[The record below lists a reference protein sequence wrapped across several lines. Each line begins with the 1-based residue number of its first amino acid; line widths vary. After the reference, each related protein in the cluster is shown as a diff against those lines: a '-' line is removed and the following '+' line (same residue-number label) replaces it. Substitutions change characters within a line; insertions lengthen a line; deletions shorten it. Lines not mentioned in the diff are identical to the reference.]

1 MKIGFTCGAF
11 DVCHAGHVL
20 MFKECKE
27 HCDYLI
33 VGLHTDPTLD
43 RPEKNKPV
51 QSIEERKVQL
61 EGIRYID
68 KIVMY
73 NTEKEL
79 YDLLSKNEHGINIR
93 IIGADWKGKEFTG
106 HDLPLE
112 TVFNS
117 RDHTFSSSDLRK
129 RVYEAEKKKRESPC
143 CDCGCDC
150 ASSKKENVSAMCQ
163 PCTPSTCQ
171 IV

>member
-11 DVCHAGHVL
+11 DLCHAGHML

-33 VGLHTDPTLD
+33 VGLHTDPTID

-51 QSIEERKVQL
+51 QDLEERKIQL
-61 EGIRYID
+61 EAVKYID
-68 KIVMY
+68 KIITY
-73 NTEKEL
+73 DTEKEL
-79 YDLLSKNEHGINIR
+79 YELLASNPHGINIR
-93 IIGADWKGKEFTG
+93 IVGSDWEGKPFTG

-117 RDHTFSSSDLRK
+117 RTHSYSSSNLRK
-129 RVYEAEKKKRESPC
+129 RVAEAEAKN
-143 CDCGCDC
+143 
-150 ASSKKENVSAMCQ
+150 SK
-163 PCTPSTCQ
+163 
-171 IV
+171 